1 MCNFYKKM
9 NVFFVKL
16 AIFVAVS
23 IVVIFIGAILYVIF
37 LHLGLF
43 NEKASSTIEFSDVM
57 NFLMYTIIPLVTSIS
72 IVNKILSD
80 DIVERDLIWM
90 KKEELNISTFAHSKS

>member
-23 IVVIFIGAILYVIF
+23 IVVIFIGAILYVVF

-43 NEKASSTIEFSDVM
+43 NEKASSTIEFSDVL

-90 KKEELNISTFAHSKS
+90 KKEELNILL

>member
-57 NFLMYTIIPLVTSIS
+57 NFLMYTIVPLVTSIS

-80 DIVERDLIWM
+80 DIVKKDAIWM
-90 KKEELNISTFAHSKS
+90 KKEELNILL

>member
-9 NVFFVKL
+9 NVLFVKL

-43 NEKASSTIEFSDVM
+43 NEKTSSTIEFGDVL

-80 DIVERDLIWM
+80 DIVEKDLI
-90 KKEELNISTFAHSKS
+90 

>member
-9 NVFFVKL
+9 NVLFVKL
-16 AIFVAVS
+16 AILVAMS

-37 LHLGLF
+37 LQLGLF
-43 NEKASSTIEFSDVM
+43 NEKTSSTIEFGDVL

-80 DIVERDLIWM
+80 DIVKRDAIWM
-90 KKEELNISTFAHSKS
+90 KKEELNILL

>member
-43 NEKASSTIEFSDVM
+43 NEKASSTIEFSDVL
-57 NFLMYTIIPLVTSIS
+57 NFLMYTIIPFVTSIS
-72 IVNKILSD
+72 IINKILSD
-80 DIVERDLIWM
+80 DIVKKDAIWM
-90 KKEELNISTFAHSKS
+90 KKEELNILL

>member
-9 NVFFVKL
+9 NIFFVKL

-57 NFLMYTIIPLVTSIS
+57 NFLMYTIVPLVTSIS

-80 DIVERDLIWM
+80 DIVERDLI
-90 KKEELNISTFAHSKS
+90 

>member
-9 NVFFVKL
+9 NVLFVKL

-57 NFLMYTIIPLVTSIS
+57 NFLMYTIIPLATSIS

-80 DIVERDLIWM
+80 DIVEKDLI
-90 KKEELNISTFAHSKS
+90 

>member
-9 NVFFVKL
+9 NVLFVKL

-37 LHLGLF
+37 LQLGLF
-43 NEKASSTIEFSDVM
+43 NEKASSTIEFGDVF

-72 IVNKILSD
+72 IINKILSD
-80 DIVERDLIWM
+80 DIVERDLI
-90 KKEELNISTFAHSKS
+90 

>member
-9 NVFFVKL
+9 NIFFVKL
-16 AIFVAVS
+16 AILVAMG

-80 DIVERDLIWM
+80 DIDL
-90 KKEELNISTFAHSKS
+90 STLKHT

>member
-37 LHLGLF
+37 LQLGLF
-43 NEKASSTIEFSDVM
+43 NEKASSTIEFSDVL

-80 DIVERDLIWM
+80 DIVEKDLIWM
-90 KKEELNISTFAHSKS
+90 KKEELNILL

>member
-9 NVFFVKL
+9 NVFFAKL
-16 AIFVAVS
+16 AILVAMS

-37 LHLGLF
+37 LQLGLF

-57 NFLMYTIIPLVTSIS
+57 NFLMYTIVPLVTSIS
-72 IVNKILSD
+72 IINKILSD

-90 KKEELNISTFAHSKS
+90 KKEELNILL

>member
-9 NVFFVKL
+9 NVFFAKL
-16 AIFVAVS
+16 AILVAMG
-23 IVVIFIGAILYVIF
+23 IVVIFIGAILYVVF
-37 LHLGLF
+37 LQLGLF

-57 NFLMYTIIPLVTSIS
+57 NFLMYTIVPLVTSIS
-72 IVNKILSD
+72 IINKILSD

-90 KKEELNISTFAHSKS
+90 KKEELNILL

>member
-9 NVFFVKL
+9 NVLFVKL

-37 LHLGLF
+37 LQLGLF

-80 DIVERDLIWM
+80 DIVERDAI
-90 KKEELNISTFAHSKS
+90 

>member
-37 LHLGLF
+37 LQLGLF
-43 NEKASSTIEFSDVM
+43 NEKASSTIEFSDVL

-72 IVNKILSD
+72 IINKILSD

-90 KKEELNISTFAHSKS
+90 KKEELNILL

>member
-9 NVFFVKL
+9 NVLFVKL

-23 IVVIFIGAILYVIF
+23 IVVIFIGAILYVVF
-37 LHLGLF
+37 FGLA
-43 NEKASSTIEFSDVM
+43 NPQSWDNVSDNIL
-57 NFLMYTIIPLVTSIS
+57 NFLMYTIIPFVTSIS

-80 DIVERDLIWM
+80 NVVERDLIWM
-90 KKEELNISTFAHSKS
+90 KKEEPNILL

>member
-9 NVFFVKL
+9 NIFFVKL

-43 NEKASSTIEFSDVM
+43 NEKASSTIEFSDVL

-72 IVNKILSD
+72 IINKILSD
-80 DIVERDLIWM
+80 DIVEKDLI
-90 KKEELNISTFAHSKS
+90 

>member
-57 NFLMYTIIPLVTSIS
+57 NFLMYTIVPLVTSIS
-72 IVNKILSD
+72 IINKILSD
-80 DIVERDLIWM
+80 DIVERDLI
-90 KKEELNISTFAHSKS
+90 

>member
-9 NVFFVKL
+9 NVLFVKL

-23 IVVIFIGAILYVIF
+23 IVVIFIGAILYVVF
-37 LHLGLF
+37 LQLGLF
-43 NEKASSTIEFSDVM
+43 NEKASSTIEFSDVL
-57 NFLMYTIIPLVTSIS
+57 NFLMYTIVPFVTSIS

-80 DIVERDLIWM
+80 DIVEKDLIWM
-90 KKEELNISTFAHSKS
+90 KKEELNILL

>member
-9 NVFFVKL
+9 NVLFVKL

-23 IVVIFIGAILYVIF
+23 IVVIFIGAILYVVF
-37 LHLGLF
+37 LQLGLF

-80 DIVERDLIWM
+80 DIVEKDLI
-90 KKEELNISTFAHSKS
+90 

>member
-9 NVFFVKL
+9 NVFFAKL
-16 AIFVAVS
+16 AILVAMG

-37 LHLGLF
+37 LQLGLF

-57 NFLMYTIIPLVTSIS
+57 NFLMYTIVPLVTSIS
-72 IVNKILSD
+72 IINKILSD

-90 KKEELNISTFAHSKS
+90 KKEELNILL

>member
-9 NVFFVKL
+9 NVFFAKL

-37 LHLGLF
+37 LQLGLF

-57 NFLMYTIIPLVTSIS
+57 NFLMYTIIPLATSIS

-90 KKEELNISTFAHSKS
+90 KKEELNILL

>member
-9 NVFFVKL
+9 NVLFVKL
-16 AIFVAVS
+16 AILVAMS

-37 LHLGLF
+37 LQLGLF
-43 NEKASSTIEFSDVM
+43 NEKTSSTIEFGDVL

-80 DIVERDLIWM
+80 DIVKRDAI
-90 KKEELNISTFAHSKS
+90 

>member
-1 MCNFYKKM
+1 MCNFYKNM

-16 AIFVAVS
+16 AILVAMG

-37 LHLGLF
+37 LQLGLF

-57 NFLMYTIIPLVTSIS
+57 NFLMYTIIPLATSIS

-80 DIVERDLIWM
+80 DIVEKDLI
-90 KKEELNISTFAHSKS
+90 

>member
-9 NVFFVKL
+9 NVLFVKL

-37 LHLGLF
+37 LQLGLF

-72 IVNKILSD
+72 IINKILSD
-80 DIVERDLIWM
+80 DIVEKDLIWM
-90 KKEELNISTFAHSKS
+90 KKEELNILL

>member
-37 LHLGLF
+37 LQLGLF
-43 NEKASSTIEFSDVM
+43 NEKASSTIEFSDVL

-80 DIVERDLIWM
+80 DIVEKDLI
-90 KKEELNISTFAHSKS
+90 

>member
-9 NVFFVKL
+9 NVLFVKL
-16 AIFVAVS
+16 AIFVAMS

-43 NEKASSTIEFSDVM
+43 NEKTSSTIEFSDVL

-72 IVNKILSD
+72 IINKILSD
-80 DIVERDLIWM
+80 DIV
-90 KKEELNISTFAHSKS
+90 KKI

>member
-37 LHLGLF
+37 LQLGLF

-80 DIVERDLIWM
+80 DIVKKDAIWM
-90 KKEELNISTFAHSKS
+90 KKEELNILL

>member
-43 NEKASSTIEFSDVM
+43 NEKASSTIEFSDVL

-80 DIVERDLIWM
+80 DIVEKDLI
-90 KKEELNISTFAHSKS
+90 

>member
-37 LHLGLF
+37 LQLGLF

-57 NFLMYTIIPLVTSIS
+57 NFLMYTIVPLVTSIS
-72 IVNKILSD
+72 IINKILSD

-90 KKEELNISTFAHSKS
+90 KKEELNILL

>member
-37 LHLGLF
+37 LQLGLF

-57 NFLMYTIIPLVTSIS
+57 NFLMYTIVPLVTSIS
-72 IVNKILSD
+72 IINKILSD
-80 DIVERDLIWM
+80 DIVERDLI
-90 KKEELNISTFAHSKS
+90 